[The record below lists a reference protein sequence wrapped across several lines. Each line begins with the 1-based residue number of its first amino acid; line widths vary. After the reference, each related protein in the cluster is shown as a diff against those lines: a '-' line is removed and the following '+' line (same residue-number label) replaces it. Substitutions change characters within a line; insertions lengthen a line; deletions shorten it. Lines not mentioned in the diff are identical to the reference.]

1 MININIDIKTNIL
14 KQYKEIDDLL
24 TDFFMNDVPFNMSS
38 FIKTLRNISGVNINE
53 KYETAVYY
61 TCEEINDD
69 IIEMNIAFNVNDKS
83 INLSYEMLYISF
95 EAVYIDKKRNDIKI
109 IKFNK

>member
-1 MININIDIKTNIL
+1 MNIDIEKNIL

-53 KYETAVYY
+53 RYETAVYY
-61 TCEEINDD
+61 ACEEINDD
-69 IIEMNIAFNVNDKS
+69 IIEMNIAFNVNNKS
-83 INLSYEMLYISF
+83 INLSYEMLHISF
-95 EAVYIDKKRNDIKI
+95 EAVYIDKEHNNIKI
-109 IKFNK
+109 IKLNK

>member
-1 MININIDIKTNIL
+1 MNIDIETNIL
-14 KQYKEIDDLL
+14 KQYKEIDNLL
-24 TDFFMNDVPFNMSS
+24 TGFFMNNVPFNMSS

-53 KYETAVYY
+53 RYETAVYY

-69 IIEMNIAFNVNDKS
+69 IIEINIAFNVNNKS

-95 EAVYIDKKRNDIKI
+95 EAVYIDKEHNDIKI
-109 IKFNK
+109 IKLNK